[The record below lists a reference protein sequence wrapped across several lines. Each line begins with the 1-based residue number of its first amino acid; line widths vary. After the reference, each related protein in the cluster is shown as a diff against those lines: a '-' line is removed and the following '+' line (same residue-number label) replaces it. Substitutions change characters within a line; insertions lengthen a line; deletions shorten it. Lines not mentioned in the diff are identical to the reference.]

1 MLKDAVID
9 HDKQPKLDSAQAEL
23 TALREDLN
31 GANRSAETL
40 HEVIAR
46 LKRERDVAVQQNAEL
61 CRLAKIAAPRLR
73 EAGSYTLATLFEA
86 ALKPTESG
94 EIRSTTPP

>member
-1 MLKDAVID
+1 MRTDVVKDPV
-9 HDKQPKLDSAQAEL
+9 KQPQLDSAQAEL
-23 TALREDLN
+23 SALREELD
-31 GANRSAETL
+31 GASRSAETL

-46 LKRERDVAVQQNAEL
+46 LKRERDVAVEQNTEL

-86 ALKPTESG
+86 ALNPTKPGS
-94 EIRSTTPP
+94 IS